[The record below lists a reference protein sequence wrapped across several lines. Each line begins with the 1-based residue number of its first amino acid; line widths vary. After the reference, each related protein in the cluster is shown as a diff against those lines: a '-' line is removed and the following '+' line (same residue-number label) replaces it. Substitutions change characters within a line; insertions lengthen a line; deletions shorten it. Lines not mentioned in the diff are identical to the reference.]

1 MTGSVLHTP
10 VLLNEVLDG
19 LRVKAGGRY
28 IDCTLGSGGHAVA
41 ILERSEPDG
50 RLLGI
55 DLDPMA
61 VQVSRQ
67 RLGAYGDRVR
77 LVHKTFAQLKAVASA
92 EGFIPANG
100 VLLDLG
106 MSSLQLE
113 RGERGFSF
121 QKEGPLDMRMDP
133 EEGTTADQLVNQLDE
148 KELAEIISNYGE
160 EAKARAVA
168 RAIVRNRPLKTT
180 RELAEVVART
190 VGRRGRI
197 HPATRTFQALRIA
210 VNNELDALSS
220 VLPQTTEVLATGGV
234 LAVITF
240 HSLEDRL
247 VKRYMANES
256 RDCICPPELP
266 VCVCAHERTL
276 KTLTRKPVRPS
287 VEEISRNPRS
297 RSAKLRVALRV

>member
-1 MTGSVLHTP
+1 VTGSTFHAP
-10 VLLNEVLDG
+10 VLLNEALDG

-28 IDCTLGSGGHAVA
+28 IDCTLGTGGHAIA
-41 ILERSEPDG
+41 ILERSEPEG
-50 RLLGI
+50 MLLGM

-67 RLGAYGDRVR
+67 RLSTYGDRVR
-77 LVHKTFAQLKAVASA
+77 LVNRSFTQLKAAASA
-92 EGFIPANG
+92 EGFIPADG

-113 RGERGFSF
+113 HAERGFSF

-133 EEGTTADQLVNQLDE
+133 EEQLTADQLVNELDE
-148 KELAEIISNYGE
+148 KELTEIIANFGE
-160 EAKARAVA
+160 EAKSRVIA

-180 RELAEVVART
+180 LQLADVVARS

-197 HPATRTFQALRIA
+197 HPATKTFQALRIA

-220 VLPQTTEVLATGGV
+220 VLPQTTEVLATGGT

-247 VKRYMANES
+247 VKRYFAKES

-266 VCVCAHERTL
+266 VCVCTHKRTL

-287 VEEISRNPRS
+287 AEEISRNPRS

>member
-1 MTGSVLHTP
+1 VTGSVLHTP

-106 MSSLQLE
+106 MSSVQLE

-287 VEEISRNPRS
+287 AEEISRNPRS

>member
-1 MTGSVLHTP
+1 VTGSVLHTP

-106 MSSLQLE
+106 MSSVQLE

-276 KTLTRKPVRPS
+276 KTLTRKPARPS
-287 VEEISRNPRS
+287 AEEISRNPRS

>member
-106 MSSLQLE
+106 MSSVQLE

-287 VEEISRNPRS
+287 AEEISRNPRS